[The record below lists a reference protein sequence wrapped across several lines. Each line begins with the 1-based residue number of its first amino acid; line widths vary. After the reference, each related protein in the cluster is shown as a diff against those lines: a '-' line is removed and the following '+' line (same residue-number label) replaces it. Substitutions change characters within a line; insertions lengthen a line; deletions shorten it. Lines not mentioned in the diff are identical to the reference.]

1 MSKSSAFA
9 SEYMQQIAQ
18 YNTLA
23 RAAGMSYGQYIARM
37 GEKKR
42 ERAGLTVK
50 AKILEMK
57 EKAAKEG
64 KNQ

>member
-9 SEYMQQIAQ
+9 SEYMQRIAQ

-23 RAAGMSYGQYIARM
+23 RAAGMIARM
-37 GEKKR
+37 DEKKQ
-42 ERAGLTVK
+42 ERAGLTEK